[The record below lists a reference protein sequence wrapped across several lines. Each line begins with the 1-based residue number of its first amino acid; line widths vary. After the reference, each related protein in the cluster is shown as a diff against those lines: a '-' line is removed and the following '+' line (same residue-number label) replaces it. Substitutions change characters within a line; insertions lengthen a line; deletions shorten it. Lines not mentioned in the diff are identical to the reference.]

1 MIPPLRIRVSSLE
14 FISVVLAKDEKDMKR
29 PRSNFLCRRMRPF
42 PSKKMALQA
51 LRFLATKRK
60 SAPER
65 RSKFIFWMT
74 I

>member
-1 MIPPLRIRVSSLE
+1 MPPLRMRVSSLE
-14 FISVVLAKDEKDMKR
+14 FISVVLVKDEKDMKR
-29 PRSNFLCRRMRPF
+29 PRSNFLCRSMRPF

-60 SAPER
+60 RAPDK
-65 RSKFIFWMT
+65 RSRSIFWMT